1 MPNTY
6 RIVTAQGM
14 QLKFVSIPEALMG
27 TTAETL
33 IMKEV
38 HGVTPQ
44 IQRPAGSTAVCL
56 VVEINLDLVGFEGA
70 ITNHITLNVDYGVLS
85 LYVTSY
91 APRTGERS
99 MYNVGN
105 LFPEEPVIPEGEGC
119 YEGDGTSY
127 RGAMSETISG
137 KKCQFW
143 TSMEP
148 HKHSKTPQK
157 FPKA

>member
-1 MPNTY
+1 MPNTILTEQ
-6 RIVTAQGM
+6 RM
-14 QLKFVSIPEALMG
+14 QLKFVSIPEVLIR

-44 IQRPAGSTAVCL
+44 IPRPAGSTAMYL
-56 VVEINLDLVGFEGA
+56 VVEISLDLVCVEGA
-70 ITNHITLNVDYGVLS
+70 ITKPYLIKCRFWCFFLIIFL
-85 LYVTSY
+85 
-91 APRTGERS
+91 RTGKRA
-99 MYNVGN
+99 MYYN
-105 LFPEEPVIPEGEGC
+105 LNMWFAEEPVIPVGEEC
-119 YEGDGTSY
+119 YEGDGSSY
-127 RGAMSETISG
+127 RGAMSETVSG

-148 HKHSKTPQK
+148 HRHSKSPQS